1 MALWV
6 KGFVVAFGMDEHPIL
21 LEIERRERET
31 TARVLDML
39 HEEGRPDLAGQ
50 LEAKIRDIESGIYGA
65 RSAWHSIS
73 AAQRRVLVAMEPG
86 RIVVRENGSTRQYE
100 GVGAN
105 VDATGRLCDIRTL
118 RNLCARDLI
127 ACDGDAFDPE
137 AKFVLTE
144 HGRFVLAHGR
154 A

>member
-1 MALWV
+1 MCG

-21 LEIERRERET
+21 LEIERRRRESA
-31 TARVLDML
+31 ARVLDIL
-39 HEEGRPDLAGQ
+39 HEADRPDLAGE
-50 LEAKIRDIESGIYGA
+50 LERNLRDIESGVSTA
-65 RSAWHSIS
+65 RSIWHSIS

-86 RIVVRENGSTRQYE
+86 RLVVRERGSSRQYE

-127 ACDGDAFDPE
+127 ACDGGAFDPE

-154 A
+154 S